1 MLQNGVKPLRA
12 PGSSCNNS
20 IKQEG
25 ELLINFSLYP
35 LHFYRSFAMKKII
48 AISAIAAAASFMA
61 GNVVAADAPA
71 AAPDPGPVTANVT
84 LASQYRYRGI
94 AQSNSLPAIQ
104 GGFDYA
110 HESGFYIGNWNSS
123 ISWINDGYTGLNPSV
138 SAPIEMDFYAGYK
151 KEVSEGL
158 TLDVGLLEYYYPTK
172 NLPTSS
178 TYAGGTSSYSGRQ
191 AAGQSPSTLEAYI
204 GATYGFATLKY
215 SYALTNLFG
224 IDQSK
229 GSQYIDLSLNYDTG
243 WEGVTLNGH
252 VGYQYVPSVSVAAG
266 SAAEASFSYT
276 DWKIGITKDFG
287 HGLAGALAYIGTNA
301 NGYAYYNPNLENT
314 GKGTL
319 FVSLTKTF

>member
-1 MLQNGVKPLRA
+1 
-12 PGSSCNNS
+12 
-20 IKQEG
+20 
-25 ELLINFSLYP
+25 
-35 LHFYRSFAMKKII
+35 MKKII

-94 AQSNSLPAIQ
+94 SQSNSLPAIQ

-123 ISWINDGYTGLNPSV
+123 ISWINDGYGSNAAAPATGV

-158 TLDVGLLEYYYPTK
+158 ILDVGLLEYYYPTK
-172 NLPTSS
+172 NLIGSS
-178 TYAGGTSSYSGRQ
+178 TYNGSSSPYSSRSTV
-191 AAGQSPSTLEAYI
+191 GQSPSTLEAYI

-215 SYALTNLFG
+215 SYALTDLFG

-252 VGYQYVPSVSVAAG
+252 VGYQYVPSVSVAKG

-276 DWKIGITKDFG
+276 DWKIGLTKDFG
-287 HGLAGALAYIGTNA
+287 NGLAGALAYIGTNA
-301 NGYAYYNPNLENT
+301 NGYAYYNPNGDNT

>member
-1 MLQNGVKPLRA
+1 
-12 PGSSCNNS
+12 
-20 IKQEG
+20 
-25 ELLINFSLYP
+25 
-35 LHFYRSFAMKKII
+35 MKKII
-48 AISAIAAAASFMA
+48 AISAIATAASLMMSA
-61 GNVVAADAPA
+61 NVMAADAPA

-94 AQSNSLPAIQ
+94 SQTNSLPAIQ

-123 ISWINDGYTGLNPSV
+123 ISWINDGYTGQSPSV

-172 NLPTSS
+172 NLIGATTYTAGALTSS
-178 TYAGGTSSYSGRQ
+178 RQ
-191 AAGQSPSTLEAYI
+191 AVGQSPSTLEAYI

-229 GSQYIDLSLNYDTG
+229 GAQYIDLSLNYDTG
-243 WEGVTLNGH
+243 FEGITLNGH
-252 VGYQYVPSVSVAAG
+252 VGYQYVPSTSLTTG
-266 SAAEASFSYT
+266 TSLEPNFSYT
-276 DWKIGITKDFG
+276 DWKIGLTKDFG
-287 HGLAGALAYIGTNA
+287 NGLAGAIAYIGTNA
-301 NGYAYYNPNLENT
+301 SNGAYYSPTGDNT
-314 GKGTL
+314 GKGTAV
-319 FVSLTKTF
+319 VSLTKTF